1 MRRRAIPL
9 ALLALS
15 ACRGEPARSPAIQA
29 SLDGAGGSD
38 AGTEYAP
45 YFYTWGWGNASYP
58 FTGLADL
65 EAQTGLRAVTLAFV
79 LADGGCAATGEVPR
93 HLKDVNAF
101 RKRGGKVRAS
111 FGGAA
116 GTYLESACPDAP
128 ALTEALRAF
137 VDRTGVVDLDF
148 DLEQPRAL
156 SPAVNRT
163 RALALLALQSKRRV
177 RVGFTLAGAPHDP
190 KAAAPGGLSPAG
202 LDAVRASVAAGVA
215 VSYVNVMTMGYV
227 AAAPAGRG
235 RPMIDLAISALSQ
248 AKAQLQ
254 SVVPALGDA
263 EAWAMLG
270 VTPMIGD
277 NGHGFLPFTLADAA
291 ALSSFARQRHLGLVS
306 FWAINRDQPGIGLL
320 SHHSRMQPSAFAFHK
335 VFETATH

>member
-1 MRRRAIPL
+1 MLRRAIPIVVL
-9 ALLALS
+9 ALV
-15 ACRGEPARSPAIQA
+15 ACRPDRARWPAIEG
-29 SLDGAGGSD
+29 SNDGAGGSD
-38 AGTEYAP
+38 GGTEYAP
-45 YFYTWGWGNASYP
+45 YFYTWGWGGGSYP

-79 LADGGCAATGEVPR
+79 LADRGCVASPEIQR
-93 HLKDVNAF
+93 HLNDVNAF

-116 GTYLESACPDAP
+116 GVYLESACPDAP

-137 VDRTGVVDLDF
+137 VDRTGIVDLDF

-156 SPAVNRT
+156 APEANRT
-163 RALALLALQSKRRV
+163 RALALAALQAKRRV
-177 RVGFTLAGAPHDP
+177 RVGFTLAASPQDP
-190 KAAAPGGLSPAG
+190 SSPSSGGLSPLG
-202 LDAVRASVAAGVA
+202 LDMIRAAASAGVA
-215 VSYVNVMTMGYV
+215 ISHVNVMTMGYV
-227 AAAPAGRG
+227 APARAP

-248 AKAQLQ
+248 TKSQLQ
-254 SVVPALGDA
+254 SVMPRLGDA

-291 ALSSFARQRHLGLVS
+291 SLSSFARQRHLGLVS
-306 FWAINRDQPGIGLL
+306 FWAINRDQPGNGLL
-320 SHHSRMQPSAFAFHK
+320 SHHSRAQTRAFAFHK
-335 VFETATH
+335 VFESVTH